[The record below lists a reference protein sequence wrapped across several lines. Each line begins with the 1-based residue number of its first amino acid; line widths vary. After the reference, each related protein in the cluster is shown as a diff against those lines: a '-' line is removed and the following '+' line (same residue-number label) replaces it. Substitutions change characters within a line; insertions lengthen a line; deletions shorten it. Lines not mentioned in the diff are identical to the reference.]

1 MSDSNSPDDFLIRD
15 YYAFIAQ
22 IGRTLDVEGGL
33 AAALDVADYRR
44 ARDRVAAMLDVEAG
58 LQAALNTM
66 SDEKPPIT
74 LHDPWR
80 QFARTHA
87 IGQVVPGKVTKLVPF
102 GAFVRVDEGIEGL
115 VHISELAER
124 HVEIPEQVVQVGNDV
139 MVKVIDID
147 VERRRISLSLKQAN
161 ENFTTDAKLRTTNHL
176 VGRDAEL
183 ARLIGWT
190 DDLGSG
196 SGHAVLIEGEPGIGK
211 SFLARAAIETAEER
225 GFQTFWAEGDELG
238 QALPLQP
245 LLDALWASETSG
257 SPRLRTIMR
266 LLRGEVTS
274 ADPTTAAS
282 EQMLT
287 LIGEMC
293 SERPTVLIVDD
304 LQWTDLAT
312 IAVWEWL
319 ARAIKRSPLLLIGV
333 IRPVPVRDELA
344 AIRRVVGEEGRIVL
358 SGLRH
363 EAVAELV
370 TTISAGKPGKDLLR
384 LAGEAGGNPLYLTE
398 LVGSLARSGRLTEGR
413 EGLVEVA
420 GGPIPDSLLAA
431 ITNRLD
437 FLPNEV
443 RTVLQAAAL
452 LGVEFLVSDLAIVMG
467 CRIAELVPAID
478 EARTAGVLRDG
489 KERLAFRHPL
499 IRDALYD
506 DIAEAVRPAWHRD
519 AARALVEAGA
529 PINRVARQLLRG
541 MNVPGAPLDD
551 TLMEWLVDASP
562 VLVAQAPR
570 PAINLLEQ
578 AASRY
583 PATTKRGAVLAY
595 RLADAL
601 YRAGDSAAAEQVATH
616 AMVVVNDPD
625 VLVDLHTIV
634 AQCRSMLGRADES
647 LQSLSEALKRPGIS
661 ARQRARLL
669 VSTARAYRNLGEVSV
684 AGRVASEAL
693 ATAEEA
699 GDRWALGWSLHVLII
714 TSIMRGEVAQ
724 ALPMFERALTVV
736 GGDTSLTDL
745 RLLLQINQA
754 VALGDLDRYDEA
766 LRTAEKVREQ
776 ADNTGSLVRLAQAQ
790 SAFAELLFEV
800 GRWDDAQAEIE
811 TLSDE
816 FKDPGVTCCDR
827 GIAAV
832 IAFHRGDPATA
843 RQHLSRAASS
853 ADKIGN
859 RVVASLTLA
868 RSLDREMDDDPGE
881 ALAVLVAE
889 VSGHTE
895 ELEEM
900 EDLLPEAARLAATT
914 GTATAVADIAE
925 QAAALARRSQVPHRL
940 ATAAYCRG
948 LLDDDPAL
956 LQHAADRYDDA
967 GRPFLR
973 ARALEAAAVKLAD
986 RGDRRGARTAFTSAD
1001 NLYGELGAH
1010 WDLAHL
1016 RAQLDQY
1023 NIRRGPRSETRR
1035 GRVGWG
1041 GLTPAE
1047 LEIVETF
1054 AEHMS
1059 NRHIS
1064 EHLAFSPPRSVG
1076 TYAACR
1082 RAFVKLRMA
1091 RDTKSENILD

>member
-1 MSDSNSPDDFLIRD
+1 
-15 YYAFIAQ
+15 
-22 IGRTLDVEGGL
+22 
-33 AAALDVADYRR
+33 
-44 ARDRVAAMLDVEAG
+44 
-58 LQAALNTM
+58 
-66 SDEKPPIT
+66 
-74 LHDPWR
+74 
-80 QFARTHA
+80 
-87 IGQVVPGKVTKLVPF
+87 
-102 GAFVRVDEGIEGL
+102 
-115 VHISELAER
+115 
-124 HVEIPEQVVQVGNDV
+124 
-139 MVKVIDID
+139 
-147 VERRRISLSLKQAN
+147 
-161 ENFTTDAKLRTTNHL
+161 
-176 VGRDAEL
+176 
-183 ARLIGWT
+183 
-190 DDLGSG
+190 
-196 SGHAVLIEGEPGIGK
+196 
-211 SFLARAAIETAEER
+211 
-225 GFQTFWAEGDELG
+225 
-238 QALPLQP
+238 
-245 LLDALWASETSG
+245 
-257 SPRLRTIMR
+257 MR

-293 SERPTVLIVDD
+293 TERPTVLVVDD
-304 LQWTDLAT
+304 LQWADLAT

-319 ARAIKRSPLLLIGV
+319 ARAIERSALLLIGV
-333 IRPVPVRDELA
+333 IRPIPLRDELA
-344 AIRRVVGEEGRIVL
+344 AIRRVVGDEGTIVL
-358 SGLRH
+358 NGLPGK
-363 EAVAELV
+363 AVTKFL
-370 TTISAGKPGKDLLR
+370 TTISAGKPGKDLQR
-384 LAGEAGGNPLYLTE
+384 LAVEAGGNPLYLTE
-398 LVGSLARSGRLTEGR
+398 LVESLARSGRLTVGQ

-420 GGPIPDSLLAA
+420 GGPVPDSLLGA
-431 ITNRLD
+431 ITDRLD
-437 FLPNEV
+437 FLPKEV

-467 CRIAELVPAID
+467 CRIAELWPAID

-529 PINRVARQLLRG
+529 PINRVARQLLKG

-551 TLMEWLVDASP
+551 TLMTWLVDAAP
-562 VLVAQAPR
+562 TLVAQAPR
-570 PAINLLEQ
+570 PAIDLLEQ

-601 YRAGDSAAAEQVATH
+601 FRAGDGAAAERVATH

-625 VLVDLHTIV
+625 VLVDLHATV
-634 AQCRSMLGRADES
+634 AQCRGMLGRADES
-647 LQSLSEALKRPGIS
+647 LQSLGEALELPGIS
-661 ARQRARLL
+661 ERQRARLL
-669 VSTARAYRNLGEVSV
+669 VSTARAHRDLGEVSV
-684 AGRVASEAL
+684 AGEVASEAL

-714 TSIMRGEVAQ
+714 VAIMKGEVTK
-724 ALPMFERALTVV
+724 ALPLFERALNVV
-736 GGDTSLTDL
+736 GDDNALTDL
-745 RLLLQINQA
+745 GLLLQINQA

-766 LRTAEKVREQ
+766 LTTARHVREL

-790 SAFAELLFEV
+790 TALSELLFEV

-843 RQHLSRAASS
+843 RQHLSLAADS
-853 ADKIGN
+853 ADRIGN

-868 RSLDREMDDDPGE
+868 RSLDREMDDDPAE
-881 ALAVLVAE
+881 ALAVLTAE
-889 VSGHTE
+889 VGGHAE

-914 GTATAVADIAE
+914 GTSGAAADIAE
-925 QAAALARRSQVPHRL
+925 QAAGLARRSQVPHRL

-956 LQHAADRYDDA
+956 LQHAAERYGDA

-973 ARALEAAAVKLAD
+973 AKALEAAAVKLAD
-986 RGDRRGARTAFTSAD
+986 RGDRRGARTAFTRAD
-1001 NLYGELGAH
+1001 DVYDNLGAH

-1016 RAQLDQY
+1016 RAQLRQY
-1023 NIRRGPRSETRR
+1023 NIRRGPRAKHRQA
-1035 GRVGWG
+1035 RVGWG
-1041 GLTPAE
+1041 SLTPTESRIAGMVAE
-1047 LEIVETF
+1047 G
-1054 AEHMS
+1054 MS
-1059 NRHIS
+1059 NPQIA
-1064 EHLAFSPPRSVG
+1064 EQLVLSPRTVG
-1076 TYAACR
+1076 THVSHILA
-1082 RAFVKLRMA
+1082 KLGVRSRIDIA
-1091 RDTKSENILD
+1091 RQIAEQDKVLT